1 MHVFFEDDGAFKAG
15 TVLADH
21 DTSLQIE
28 AASGKRMKIKAA
40 NVLLRFAEP
49 SPATLLADAQ
59 TLAAE
64 LDPDFLWQ
72 VSDGR
77 EFAFTDL
84 ASEYYGRLPKPAE
97 AVALALCLHASPMH
111 FYKKGKGRY
120 RAAPDDALKAALA
133 GLERKRRE
141 GAQVETYVAEL
152 KQHRLPAACGAVPST
167 HEYHFNRFL
176 FEVFPN
182 GTEFPPFEDAP
193 ELPELPATDVRAF

>member
-21 DTSLQIE
+21 DTSMQ
-28 AASGKRMKIKAA
+28 IKAA
-40 NVLLRFAEP
+40 NVLLRFGDP

-84 ASEYYGRLPKPAE
+84 ATEYYGRAPKPAE

-120 RAAPDDALKAALA
+120 RAAPGDALKAALA

-141 GAQVETYVAEL
+141 AEQVE
-152 KQHRLPAACGAVPST
+152 
-167 HEYHFNRFL
+167 
-176 FEVFPN
+176 
-182 GTEFPPFEDAP
+182 
-193 ELPELPATDVRAF
+193 